1 MIVRRLRTAHA
12 LLAVLAQPTAEM
24 ETLRCLLCE
33 NGLFPPDARG
43 SVGSMHSQRRSQHT
57 LACSG
62 VIWSRWSIPGRRPD
76 EPLLL
81 ITPSC
86 AHEVGNGITSSE
98 SKASF
103 HTHRLIKKRIGPAS
117 GWHALVYGWKLHLVS
132 AVAAVWIPLAAQVTP
147 ANVADSDQAPFLLR
161 ELPLEVRF
169 VLGDRHYHRDE
180 LNALCFQDGRLLV
193 TTRYGRYP
201 HADAGVEVPRMFH
214 KLRASGDRKLER
226 ARQRH
231 F

>member
-1 MIVRRLRTAHA
+1 MHGWPCSGNQRLRWK
-12 LLAVLAQPTAEM
+12 
-24 ETLRCLLCE
+24 RC
-33 NGLFPPDARG
+33 G
-43 SVGSMHSQRRSQHT
+43 
-57 LACSG
+57 ACSVKTG
-62 VIWSRWSIPGRRPD
+62 FSLPTHVGASADCTPSDALSTHWLARPSPRAPCSIPGHRPD
-76 EPLLL
+76 EPLRLRV
-81 ITPSC
+81 PSC
-86 AHEVGNGITSSE
+86 GHAVGNGIKNSE

-117 GWHALVYGWKLHLVS
+117 GWHALISGWKLHLVS

-169 VLGDRHYHRDE
+169 VLGDRHYHRNE
-180 LNALCFQDGRLLV
+180 RNALCFQDGRLLV

-214 KLRASGDRKLER
+214 KLREWRSKT
-226 ARQRH
+226 
-231 F
+231 